1 MEGPDTGPKIWRQ
14 ILALAQI
21 SGGRVK
27 LCDLDK
33 GEGFEKDTKCF
44 IQVTGYDQGRRVA
57 LAGQA
62 NSAES

>member
-1 MEGPDTGPKIWRQ
+1 MR
-14 ILALAQI
+14 
-21 SGGRVK
+21 

-44 IQVTGYDQGRRVA
+44 IQVTGYDQDHRAA

-62 NSAES
+62 DIAES

>member
-1 MEGPDTGPKIWRQ
+1 M
-14 ILALAQI
+14 LALAQI

-33 GEGFEKDTKCF
+33 GEGLEKDSKCF
-44 IQVTGYDQGRRVA
+44 IQVTGYDYDRRVS

-62 NSAES
+62 DNTGS

>member
-1 MEGPDTGPKIWRQ
+1 MD
-14 ILALAQI
+14 LAQI